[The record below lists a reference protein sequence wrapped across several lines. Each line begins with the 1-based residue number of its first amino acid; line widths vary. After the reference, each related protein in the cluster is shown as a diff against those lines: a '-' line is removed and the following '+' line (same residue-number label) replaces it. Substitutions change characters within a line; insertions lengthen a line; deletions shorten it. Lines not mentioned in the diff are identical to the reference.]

1 MAKEYTDN
9 SFDINN
15 TKVLTVLDFWAE
27 WCAPCRAL
35 SPVIEQLTKEFP
47 NVDIAKVNVD
57 LNPSLSSQFGIT
69 SIPTLVFI
77 KNGEVVDKQL
87 GAQTKTK
94 LADRISK
101 LL

>member
-35 SPVIEQLTKEFP
+35 NPVIEQLTKEFP
-47 NVDIAKVNVD
+47 SVDIAKVNVD

-77 KNGEVVDKQL
+77 KDGEVVDKQL

-94 LADRISK
+94 LADRINK